1 MAKVYGTNE
10 HDLLGWRGLFDRDG
24 VTDGDDTIFGLG
36 GDDWIYGRDG
46 NDILQG
52 GDGADLLFGGDGV
65 DTANYG
71 DSPAGVYVDLQ
82 TGKGQGGTAE
92 GDQLYSIENVTGSWW
107 SDNLIGNVNDNV
119 LSGLGGN
126 DDLTGGAGADTLDG
140 GWGVDRAIY
149 SDSPVGVTVNLLWC
163 SASGGDAEGDKL
175 ISIEKLY
182 GSEYDDGLFGDNGAN
197 SLQGYLG
204 DDVLLGFGDD
214 DFLEGSFGYDSL
226 NGGSGNDTLSGGQDG
241 DTLAGGPGAD
251 VFVWSSSYL
260 GGQYDSGGVL
270 PSGKVD
276 WANMDVVLDFTPGE
290 DKIDVSQVDADATTF
305 GSPTDFL
312 DAFTFIGEYYAA
324 GGFTTPGQV
333 AYVSDGTDTYL
344 IFNTDDSFALT
355 TVNGIQPDYEF
366 AIRFSGQYTPDASW
380 FIHL

>member
-1 MAKVYGTNE
+1 MAKVYGTNG

-36 GDDWIYGRDG
+36 GDDWIQGRDG
-46 NDILQG
+46 NDFLQG
-52 GDGADLLFGGDGV
+52 GEGADLLFGGDGI

-107 SDNLIGNVNDNV
+107 DDHLIGNLADNV
-119 LSGLGGN
+119 LSGWVGN
-126 DDLTGGAGADTLDG
+126 DDLEGGAGADTLDG
-140 GWGVDRAIY
+140 GLGVDRAIY
-149 SDSPVGVTVNLLWC
+149 SDSPAGVTVNLLWG

-175 ISIEKLY
+175 ISIESLY
-182 GSEYDDGLFGDNGAN
+182 GSEFDDGLFGDNGAN
-197 SLQGYLG
+197 TLNG
-204 DDVLLGFGDD
+204 DNGNDTLLGFGDK
-214 DFLEGSFGYDSL
+214 DFMRGNFGHDSL
-226 NGGSGNDTLSGGQDG
+226 NGGGGDDTLSGGQDG
-241 DTLAGGPGAD
+241 DTLVGGPGAD
-251 VFVWSSSYL
+251 TFVWSSYF

-270 PSGKVD
+270 PSGDVD
-276 WANMDVVLDFTPGE
+276 WANIDVVLDFTPGE
-290 DKIDVSQVDADATTF
+290 DHIDVSSVVAN
-305 GSPTDFL
+305 PEL
-312 DAFTFIGEYYAA
+312 DSFDNAFTFIGEYYAA
-324 GGFTTPGQV
+324 GGFTAPGQA

-344 IFNTDDSFALT
+344 IFNTDESFAVS

-366 AIRFSGQYTPDASW
+366 AIRFSGLYTPDASW